1 MTRKEQNKILDD
13 KIEANKRQHELD
25 RINAEIS
32 AYSSGDLPKYEYL
45 TNKDLNYKP
54 DAFEQAR
61 FEYSP
66 LGKVYIVG
74 LDKSDRKE
82 GLLKRLGNIE
92 DKINTQL
99 AIRDI
104 PTPAIKDENNGSFKS
119 DDDVNDEYKTI
130 QDFKKELIDKNIL
143 HKDGDKKFD
152 NIVNKCKQTKD
163 KEIVYINNKN
173 KVGTRYFDI
182 YEIFKE
188 YLNENIK
195 YEEIDGILNSIKR
208 AVELYQKKPNY
219 SDKNKSIINIT
230 NKVINGI
237 EQIKSLINDDNF
249 RIPGNYYLKPIANI
263 NLEWMIDK
271 NGYKQTAE
279 EAGADYIKGKN
290 DNELEL
296 IKDFITKINNG
307 VINNKIKAGNEFRGL
322 KQKVTNNI
330 LRPNLIK
337 NLERYFF
344 GENLENI
351 EPEKKYEE
359 SIAERVKTRRQNEET
374 DRDTQRTFAPSS
386 PPKKYYSAETDE
398 YLKYMEE
405 QEKDRKKFS
414 DEYDSNGWSSG
425 SGLKILT
432 KKQMLSRLP
441 ILLAEVQAGNNS
453 TKLKNEIR
461 QILYLLYRSKIL
473 TKTVYNN
480 LIKVIVQN
488 GNFLY
493 EH

>member
-1 MTRKEQNKILDD
+1 MTRKEQNKTDD
-13 KIEANKRQHELD
+13 KIKANEKQHELD

-32 AYSSGDLPKYEYL
+32 AYSSGDLPKYECL

-54 DAFEQAR
+54 DTFEQAR

-66 LGKVYIVG
+66 LGKVFIDG
-74 LDKSDRKE
+74 LDKSDRE
-82 GLLKRLGNIE
+82 GLLKRLKNIE
-92 DKINTQL
+92 DKSNTQL
-99 AIRDI
+99 LAIRNI
-104 PTPAIKDENNGSFKS
+104 PRLAIKDENNGSFKS
-119 DDDVNDEYKTI
+119 DYDVDDEYKTI

-152 NIVNKCKQTKD
+152 NIVNKWKQTKD

-182 YEIFKE
+182 YETFKE

-195 YEEIDGILNSIKR
+195 YEEIDGILNSIKS

-219 SDKNKSIINIT
+219 SDKNKSIVNNT

-249 RIPGNYYLKPIANI
+249 RIPGKYYAKPIANI
-263 NLEWMIDK
+263 NLDWMIDK

-279 EAGADYIKGKN
+279 EAGADYINGKN
-290 DNELEL
+290 DNELKL

-307 VINNKIKAGNEFRGL
+307 VINNKNKAGNEFREL
-322 KQKVTNNI
+322 KQKVANNR
-330 LRPNLIK
+330 LKQDLIK
-337 NLERYFF
+337 SLERYLF
-344 GENLENI
+344 GENLE
-351 EPEKKYEE
+351 KYEE
-359 SIAERVKTRRQNEET
+359 SIAERAKTRRQNKET

-386 PPKKYYSAETDE
+386 PQKKDYSAETDE

-405 QEKDRKKFS
+405 EEKDHKKFR

-432 KKQMLSRLP
+432 KKQLLNRLP
-441 ILLAEVQAGNNS
+441 ILLAQIQAGNNS
-453 TKLKNEIR
+453 IKLKNEIR

-473 TKTVYNN
+473 TKVVYKN
-480 LIKVIVQN
+480 LIKVIV
-488 GNFLY
+488 
-493 EH
+493 

>member
-13 KIEANKRQHELD
+13 KIKANKRQHELD

-32 AYSSGDLPKYEYL
+32 AYSSGDLPEYEYL
-45 TNKDLNYKP
+45 TNKDLNDKP
-54 DAFEQAR
+54 DVFEQAR

-66 LGKVYIVG
+66 LGRVFIDG

-82 GLLKRLGNIE
+82 GLLRRLKNIE
-92 DKINTQL
+92 DKSNTQLL

-104 PTPAIKDENNGSFKS
+104 PRPAIKD
-119 DDDVNDEYKTI
+119 DVNVEYKTI
-130 QDFKKELIDKNIL
+130 QNFRKELIAKNIL

-152 NIVNKCKQTKD
+152 NIVNKWKQTKD

-195 YEEIDGILNSIKR
+195 YEEIDGILKSIKTE
-208 AVELYQKKPNY
+208 VELYQKKPNY
-219 SDKNKSIINIT
+219 SDKNKSIINNT

-249 RIPGNYYLKPIANI
+249 RIPGKYYAKPIANI
-263 NLEWMIDK
+263 NLDRMIDK
-271 NGYKQTAE
+271 YGYEQAAE

-296 IKDFITKINNG
+296 IKDFITKIDNG
-307 VINNKIKAGNEFRGL
+307 VINNKNKARNEFRKL
-322 KQKVTNNI
+322 KQKVINDR
-330 LRPNLIK
+330 LKQDLIK
-337 NLERYFF
+337 DLERYLF
-344 GENLENI
+344 GEDIENI
-351 EPEKKYEE
+351 EPEEKYEE
-359 SIAERVKTRRQNEET
+359 SIAERVKTRRQNKET
-374 DRDTQRTFAPSS
+374 GKDTQRTFAPSS
-386 PPKKYYSAETDE
+386 PPKKDYSAETDE
-398 YLKYMEE
+398 YLKYMEG
-405 QEKDRKKFS
+405 QEKYCKKIS
-414 DEYDSNGWSSG
+414 DEYDSNGWSSSG

-441 ILLAEVQAGNNS
+441 ILLVQIQAGNNS

-461 QILYLLYRSKIL
+461 QILYLLYRSKVL

-480 LIKVIVQN
+480 LIKVIV
-488 GNFLY
+488 
-493 EH
+493 